1 MRQVA
6 EDVFAIGTRGHNFYL
21 IKEGDEGTL
30 IDAGCSKEWPKLMRA
45 LRDADVRLESLRGV
59 IATHAHADHFGLAK
73 KAQDRGVHVLVHA
86 DEETRATGKYVG
98 RFSAASSDLSY
109 FSFHTLR
116 NMLPMVFAGVMNP
129 TFTDIVD
136 TFEDGERLDVPGRPV
151 AYHTPGHTEG
161 HTMFHCADL
170 GILFSG
176 DGIVT
181 MDLLGSSKHPQQIAE
196 VFDLDHA
203 QAMTSLDRITHL
215 EADLIL
221 PGHGLP
227 WHGSPADAVAEV
239 RRGSA

>member
-1 MRQVA
+1 
-6 EDVFAIGTRGHNFYL
+6 
-21 IKEGDEGTL
+21 
-30 IDAGCSKEWPKLMRA
+30 
-45 LRDADVRLESLRGV
+45 
-59 IATHAHADHFGLAK
+59 
-73 KAQDRGVHVLVHA
+73 
-86 DEETRATGKYVG
+86 
-98 RFSAASSDLSY
+98 
-109 FSFHTLR
+109 
-116 NMLPMVFAGVMNP
+116 
-129 TFTDIVD
+129 
-136 TFEDGERLDVPGRPV
+136 
-151 AYHTPGHTEG
+151 
-161 HTMFHCADL
+161 MFHCADM